1 MVEIGA
7 ILNNVSLVKESWKIG
22 MGENGE
28 IIDLNLTFI
37 LKLGM
42 N

>member
-22 MGENGE
+22 MGKTG
-28 IIDLNLTFI
+28 
-37 LKLGM
+37 K
-42 N
+42 